1 MSLEDALETQTIA
14 TQRRS
19 ILSLSGLPSSQLQE
33 PEPAAL
39 RPPQSP
45 LSTSTDSSQFKFDFE
60 DDLES
65 SRVYR
70 RAQRDTMDFSF
81 RSSIA
86 RSNAWSVFSGL
97 SLSDI
102 SIISVIGLPVLP
114 KDITN
119 AYHYNFE
126 VTSTRWRP
134 RDITIPR
141 DIPIALQQR
150 LVSAKCDIL
159 KVNILQVPGMEVLF
173 DQMIYSADSFHH
185 LREVLSQASPVT
197 LLQALSS
204 QIDVPLQR
212 RKENFSEPEEDLSS
226 RAKRLTTMWFL
237 KYCRSDL
244 NVPIDSLFTMSDLTD
259 GDYYG
264 VLKVWD
270 SVLTTCKKN
279 SLLTST

>member
-19 ILSLSGLPSSQLQE
+19 ILSLSGRPSSQAQE
-33 PEPAAL
+33 QDPAAL
-39 RPPQSP
+39 NPPQSP
-45 LSTSTDSSQFKFDFE
+45 LSINTDSSLSKSDFE

-86 RSNAWSVFSGL
+86 RSNTWSVFSGL

-102 SIISVIGLPVLP
+102 SVISVIGLPVFP

-126 VTSTRWRP
+126 VTSTKWRP

-141 DIPIALQQR
+141 DIPEALQER
-150 LVSAKCDIL
+150 LLLVECDIL
-159 KVNILQVPGMEVLF
+159 KVNILQVPGMEMLV
-173 DQMIYSADSFHH
+173 DRMISPADSFHH

-197 LLQALSS
+197 LLRALNPE
-204 QIDVPLQR
+204 IDVPLQR
-212 RKENFSEPEEDLSS
+212 WKERSSEPEENPAV
-226 RAKRLTTMWFL
+226 RPKRMTTLWFL
-237 KYCRSDL
+237 KYCRCDL
-244 NVPIDSLFTMSDLTD
+244 NVPIDSLFTISDLTD

-264 VLKVWD
+264 VLKVWG
-270 SVLTTCKKN
+270 SYLKN
-279 SLLTST
+279 GKRTVY